1 MRPILAAIVAHAAA
15 TPDAIAIRGS
25 AGDVTYADLSAA
37 VDHAADHL
45 QTSAQDVVGLAMDNG
60 PAWAVIDLAA
70 MKAGVPLVP
79 LPFFFSPGQLAHA
92 IADAGIDCI
101 LTDLPAQFE
110 QLLAHA
116 DIAIQSRAECL
127 IHGQKVTEL
136 RLANPPA
143 VDLPSGTAKI
153 TYTSGTTGSPKGVCL
168 GLPAMEQ
175 VALSLLEAT
184 GARVDDRHVSLLPL
198 STLLEN
204 IAGLY
209 VPLLAGAN
217 AVLKPFA
224 EIGLKGASGLD
235 VQKMA
240 GVLAANDATTTIL
253 TPEMLRALVAV
264 AEAGHPLPAS
274 LRFVAVGGAPVAEM
288 LLQRARRLGI
298 PVFEGYGLSEC
309 ASVVALNTATANAV
323 GSVGRPLP
331 HVRLAFAEDEEI
343 MAGGAVM
350 LGYTGDA
357 QHNPGD
363 VYWPTGDRGYLDSR
377 GFLHIT
383 GRKKN
388 IFITSYGRN
397 VAPEWVERELTLYP
411 GIAQAA
417 VFGEARPWNIAVI
430 VPRGSQPEIAAQI
443 DLAIQEANLRLPDY
457 ARIRRW
463 IPAQEAFTPANG
475 QLTPNGRLRR
485 DAIRTFYQTQIDRLY
500 EENLDA
506 VL

>member
-1 MRPILAAIVAHAAA
+1 MRSVL
-15 TPDAIAIRGS
+15 DAIAAANPRAVAVRGAS
-25 AGDVTYADLSAA
+25 AEVTYAELATA
-37 VDHAADHL
+37 VEHAANHL
-45 QTSAQDVVGLAMDNG
+45 RDAAPRVIGLALDNG
-60 PAWAVIDLAA
+60 PAWAVIDLATMQSA
-70 MKAGVPLVP
+70 IPLVP
-79 LPFFFSPGQLAHA
+79 LPFFFSAGQLAHA

-101 LTDLPAQFE
+101 QTDQPEQFGKLFAE
-110 QLLAHA
+110 AG
-116 DIAIQSRAECL
+116 IAVSARNECR
-127 IHGQKVTEL
+127 IHGQSVTEF
-136 RLANPPA
+136 RLAGVPA
-143 VDLPSGTAKI
+143 ATLPAGTAKI

-175 VALSLLEAT
+175 VAHALLGAT
-184 GARVDDRHVSLLPL
+184 AARADDRHLSLMPL

-209 VPLLAGAN
+209 VPLLAGAT
-217 AVLKPFA
+217 AVLRPVA

-235 VQKMA
+235 AQKMA
-240 GVLAANDATTTIL
+240 GALAANAATTTIL

-264 AEAGHPLPAS
+264 AEAGHPLPAG
-274 LRFVAVGGAPVAEM
+274 LRFVAVGGAPVAVM
-288 LLQRARRLGI
+288 LLQRARGLGI

-309 ASVVALNTATANAV
+309 ASVVALNTAASNAV

-331 HVRLAFAEDEEI
+331 HVRLAFAEDGEI

-357 QHNPGD
+357 QRNPAD

-443 DLAIQEANLRLPDY
+443 ELAIQEANLRLPDY

-485 DAIRTFYQTQIDRLY
+485 DAIRIFYQTQIDRLY